1 MGAIFQQVG
10 QLDQAWMRGLAAR
23 RVPAWLDRAFRLGTH
38 LGGATFTIL
47 AGLVLAVVPET
58 RAIGVA
64 ALVANTVSHL
74 AAQWIKRRFS
84 RRRPHLALE
93 AFIPLAA
100 IPDEYSFPSGHACAA
115 MAVGATIAPTLPLL
129 PGVGVLALAFFV
141 GASRVYLRVHF
152 VTDVIVGLLLGA
164 LGAWVG
170 WVVVPG

>member
-23 RVPAWLDRAFRLGTH
+23 RVPAWLDRAFRHGTN
-38 LGGATFTIL
+38 LGGATVTVL
-47 AGLVLAVVPET
+47 VGLVLALVPET
-58 RAIGVA
+58 RAVGVA
-64 ALVANTVSHL
+64 ALVANTLS
-74 AAQWIKRRFS
+74 
-84 RRRPHLALE
+84 HLALE
-93 AFIPLAA
+93 AFLPLAA

-129 PGVGVLALAFFV
+129 PGVGVLALAIFV

-152 VTDVIVGLLLGA
+152 VTDVVVGLLLGA

-170 WVVVPG
+170 WMVVPG